1 MSGEKLGQKN
11 GQENDQKRSVVL
23 LSAGLDSTVN
33 LFRAVEESDVALA
46 LTFDYGQRA
55 ALREIEHAAK
65 LAKYVGTR
73 HQVVQLPWFR
83 EFTTTSLVDSSM
95 EIPTSTVSIDD
106 FAASTHSAKA
116 VWVPNRNGIFLNIG
130 AAFAEGLDAQWLV
143 PGFNL
148 EEAATFPDNSEA
160 YLQAATRALKFSTA
174 NQVEVRCF
182 TTSLTKSEIAVV
194 GRSLNVPFEM
204 VWTCYFGGET
214 QCGKCESCLRFQR
227 ALHTPVS
234 L

>member
-1 MSGEKLGQKN
+1 MSSK
-11 GQENDQKRSVVL
+11 KRSVVL

-33 LFRAVEESDVALA
+33 LFRAREESDVVLA

-55 ALREIEHAAK
+55 AAREIEHAAAF
-65 LAKYVGTR
+65 AKYVGTR

-83 EFTTTSLVDSSM
+83 EFTKTSLVDSSM
-95 EIPTSTVSIDD
+95 DIPTATVSIDD

-148 EEAATFPDNSEA
+148 EEATTFPDNSEA
-160 YLQAATRALKFSTA
+160 YLQAATRSLQFSTA
-174 NQVEVRCF
+174 NHVEVHCF
-182 TTSLTKSEIAVV
+182 TTELTKPEIVVV
-194 GRSLNVPFEM
+194 GRRLKVPFEM
-204 VWTCYFGGET
+204 VWTCYFGGEN
-214 QCGKCESCLRFQR
+214 QCGKCESCLRFER
-227 ALHTPVS
+227 ALQA
-234 L
+234 